1 MAYELTILIVE
12 DETTL
17 AEMHAEFIRQTC
29 RSRQI
34 WLAENLAQARTVIER
49 FQPSLILLDN
59 FLPDGTGLSLLHEL
73 INSQSPCGVIF
84 MTAASDMETVA
95 EAVRCG
101 VFDYLV
107 KPVAYTRL
115 DQTLARYQQRLD
127 MLTNYDSASQR
138 QIDQMFNAYARDT
151 RKKSLPAGID
161 DLTLE
166 KVTALFDEPSV
177 RHTAETVASALSL
190 SRTTARRYLEFAAGR
205 RQITAEIIY
214 GKVGRPQRIYR
225 AP

>member
-29 RSRQI
+29 QSRQI

-59 FLPDGTGLSLLHEL
+59 SLPDGTGLSLLHEL
-73 INSQSPCGVIF
+73 VSLQSPCGVIF
-84 MTAASDMETVA
+84 MTAASDIDTVA
-95 EAVRCG
+95 EAVRTG

-107 KPVAYTRL
+107 KPVSHTRL
-115 DQTLARYQQRLD
+115 QQTLARYVKRLD
-127 MLTNYDSASQR
+127 MLAHSDSVSQR

-151 RKKSLPAGID
+151 GKKTLPAGID

-166 KVTALFDEPSV
+166 KVTSLFSDHAV
-177 RHTAETVASALSL
+177 RHTAETVAHALAL
-190 SRTTARRYLEFAAGR
+190 SRTTARRYLEFASNR
-205 RQITAEIIY
+205 RQIIAEIVY

-225 AP
+225 AV